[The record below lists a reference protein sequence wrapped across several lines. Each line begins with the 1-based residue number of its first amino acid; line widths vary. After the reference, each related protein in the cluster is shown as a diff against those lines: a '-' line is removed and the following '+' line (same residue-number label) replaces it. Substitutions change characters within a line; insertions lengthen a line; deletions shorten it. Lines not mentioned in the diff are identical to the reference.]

1 MTTPFEVIT
10 ERVRAAWS
18 AEVDYQPLAQQ
29 SVLTSE
35 LQVQAAA
42 VRWGD
47 RVLDVAAGT
56 GNTALAAA
64 RRGAL
69 VTATDFSPVGLDRAV
84 RRAAAEGV
92 SIATEVA
99 DAQQLPFEDGS
110 FDVVLSTFG
119 VMYAPDQQRAADELL
134 RVCRPGGRIGLVSW
148 CLTGLMADLQSAL
161 GAVLPPPPPGV
172 PSPHLWGTEQRYKEL
187 FGDRI
192 AVASSDVLTEE
203 FFAESAQAQVA
214 TMLTHLP
221 PWRMLFDR
229 LDPEGQ
235 SAMAAA
241 AEGAYERA
249 NRATDGTLL
258 ADSQYLRIV
267 ATAL

>member
-1 MTTPFEVIT
+1 MTTPIQ
-10 ERVRAAWS
+10 AAWC
-18 AEVDYQPLAQQ
+18 AEIDYQPLAHQ

-35 LQVQAAA
+35 LQVQATA

-47 RVLDVAAGT
+47 RVLDIAAGT

-64 RRGAL
+64 RRGAR
-69 VTATDFSPVGLDRAV
+69 VTASDFSPVGLERAV
-84 RRAAAEGV
+84 RRAAAEGL
-92 SIATEVA
+92 SIDTELA
-99 DAQQLPFEDGS
+99 DAQQLPFGDAT

-134 RVCRPGGRIGLVSW
+134 RVCRPGARIGLVSW
-148 CLTGLMADLQSAL
+148 CATGLMADLQAAL
-161 GAVLPPPPPGV
+161 AAVLPPPPPGV
-172 PSPHLWGTEQRYKEL
+172 PSPHLWGTEQHYKEL

-192 AVASSDVLTEE
+192 EVTSSDVLTQD
-203 FFAESAQAQVA
+203 FFAESAGAQVA

-221 PWRMLFDR
+221 PWRMLYDR
-229 LDPEGQ
+229 LEPSAQ
-235 SAMAAA
+235 SAFVAA
-241 AEGAYERA
+241 AEGAFVRG

-258 ADSQYLRIV
+258 AGAQYLQIV